1 MVLEVIDRA
10 DIVALHIIRFQNI
23 PVIVLVSISQPGTQ
37 AEYEDDSLVNN
48 RFGLH
53 FLDNH
58 LVNVLYW
65 GLGRSHLA
73 LVRVSCIHK
82 DLLQLDFFLIK
93 RFFIG
98 SIRLL
103 LVISM
108 L

>member
-10 DIVALHIIRFQNI
+10 DIVALDIHHFQDI

-48 RFGLH
+48 RFSLH

-82 DLLQLDFFLIK
+82 GCFQILLVL
-93 RFFIG
+93 IG